1 MSKLY
6 IVLAVVL
13 IGLAGGLLL
22 LPDTT
27 RTEETNPEL
36 LFKAINN
43 KARYLS
49 VDYVAERL
57 INEDPSILLIDV
69 RSPDQSYEYS
79 LPGSMSIPLDEI
91 LLPDWRDYLDQE
103 NMDVVLYSNG
113 DVLADQAWILCTRQ
127 GYGNLYVMEGGLNKW
142 FDVIMQPRRPDETA
156 PSEAFDRYA
165 FRQAARIH
173 FGGGTIEFESESDQP
188 QPVQII
194 KREKKTI
201 TEGGC

>member
-13 IGLAGGLLL
+13 IGLSGGLLL
-22 LPDTT
+22 LPNANQAD
-27 RTEETNPEL
+27 ETDPEL
-36 LFKAINN
+36 LYKAISN

-49 VDYVAERL
+49 VDHVAERL
-57 INEDPSILLIDV
+57 INEDPSIMLVDV
-69 RSPDQSYEYS
+69 RSPDQSYDFS

-91 LLPDWRDYLDQE
+91 LMPGWEDYLNQE
-103 NMDVVLYSNG
+103 SMDVVLYSNG
-113 DVLADQAWILCTRQ
+113 DVMADQAWILCTRM
-127 GYGNLYVMEGGLNKW
+127 GYENLYVMAGGLNEW
-142 FDVIMQPRRPDETA
+142 FDVIMQPQRPDETA
-156 PSEAFDRYA
+156 PSEEFDRYA

-173 FGGGTIEFESESDQP
+173 FGGGSVQLESESTSP

-194 KREKKTI
+194 KREKKTV